1 MIEKLNHSLSDAVS
15 ALKEWLSS
23 VLEGS
28 ASSSGGELSLYN
40 LIEGAR
46 LPLLVILILLI
57 AVLVLYKVQA
67 YRLRKKRQKELE
79 ENLEDVFDEEESGE
93 KPDESA
99 DRPLAIPAVGTAP
112 SAKGPEEEEGEWAG
126 LAESAGEDQPLFP
139 SADSQGNLLE
149 EIQREEKLYNE
160 LLYGEGQVENT
171 APESVPA
178 EAIQPEQTL
187 EEFEQSF
194 KELEEP
200 VAPGAVEDSDRES
213 ATLLERIEKEFA
225 ELGKEINQMEAWQD
239 KSRATE
245 QLKPGETPPIPPEQR
260 EEKAD
265 DSFLYELP
273 WETEESPGAADSQ
286 PKAEGPTAAP
296 PAPLEKLPEPA
307 PPVRLEETRPVE
319 KTRAPKPPATEPVK
333 PARSQPEISPPV
345 ARPAVNGR
353 ASRDKSDEMI
363 DRLRTFQG
371 DLERR
376 FKTLELEWPEKT
388 VSAFDRPIP
397 KRQEFLP
404 GEEEEQ
410 IDKPAVSNERLL
422 ELLESF
428 IFTAKQRKRL

>member
-15 ALKEWLSS
+15 ALKEWLSA
-23 VLEGS
+23 VLEG
-28 ASSSGGELSLYN
+28 ANSSSGGELNLYN
-40 LIEGAR
+40 FIEGAR

-57 AVLVLYKVQA
+57 AVLVLYKVRA
-67 YRLRKKRQKELE
+67 YQTRKKRQQELE

-93 KPDESA
+93 ADEQ
-99 DRPLAIPAVGTAP
+99 PLVIPATGLAP
-112 SAKGPEEEEGEWAG
+112 SAKSPSEEEDEWAG
-126 LAESAGEDQPLFP
+126 LAADADEDQPLLP
-139 SADSQGNLLE
+139 SSDSQGNLLE

-160 LLYGEGQVENT
+160 LLYGEGQLENNVP
-171 APESVPA
+171 AAVPA

-194 KELEEP
+194 KELGEP
-200 VAPGAVEDSDRES
+200 VTPGAVEDSDRES

-265 DSFLYELP
+265 YSFLYELP
-273 WETEESPGAADSQ
+273 WETEESTGAADGQ

-296 PAPLEKLPEPA
+296 PTPLEKLPEPA

-319 KTRAPKPPATEPVK
+319 KTRAPKPPSTGPVK

-376 FKTLELEWPEKT
+376 FKTLELEWPEKSA
-388 VSAFDRPIP
+388 SAFDRPIP

-410 IDKPAVSNERLL
+410 IDKPAVSDERLL